1 MKFTF
6 AFLFLVLLMPGCAIV
21 VRGTTVALVIE
32 TSPANAQVSLANGL
46 TCFSPCSLT
55 VKRKGPLE
63 VTVEKE
69 GFESAVV
76 AVGSYAETGLKQTAA
91 HAGNWLFDGGVI
103 PVGLGVDIATGAM
116 NNGTPNPLFVELVA
130 LSAAEE
136 SVQ

>member
-55 VKRKGPLE
+55 VKRKGLLE

-76 AVGSYAETGLKQTAA
+76 AVGSYAGTGLKQTAA